1 MDIKRKQFLNNNIL
15 RFLQYLISMVYDLV
29 YQKNHIF
36 LLNNAYI
43 LLKYFNKCVYSS
55 EKKNKTNR
63 T

>member
-1 MDIKRKQFLNNNIL
+1 MDIKLKQFLNNNIL

-36 LLNNAYI
+36 LLNNASI

-55 EKKNKTNR
+55 
-63 T
+63 